1 MDIFHTRVFTLGIR
15 GLTELTGFFH
25 KAIIDGITNGV
36 GLVSCCIREKLNMW
50 EEGEF
55 IFFMLC
61 ICFFYS
67 FLSLNSSYL
76 RVFCLNNY
84 SISSPSYLLI
94 PSFYLL
100 PLLFS

>member
-55 IFFMLC
+55 IFLC
-61 ICFFYS
+61 YVSVFFI
-67 FLSLNSSYL
+67 L
-76 RVFCLNNY
+76 
-84 SISSPSYLLI
+84 
-94 PSFYLL
+94 FYLL
-100 PLLFS
+100 TQAIYEYFV